1 MDDSLVIMSGMIFL
15 IICALLGAIPALLLY
30 LAKLNI
36 KA

>member
-1 MDDSLVIMSGMIFL
+1 MDDNLIVMSGMIFL

-30 LAKLNI
+30 LAKVNV